1 MSIKYGLAGCYDN
14 LWMKGLSSSSDLQ
27 TSYSTWADGTPID
40 GSNPPSSSGTR
51 QGWRYFLDFAVG
63 KWALSDMASRYEDF
77 DSEKPLSGDAVRR
90 VYYDMERLQW
100 YMPHTGDGTAWNVS
114 QQSTTGWTLASW
126 SSFTGGFSP
135 LPPTTPTIE
144 IWHEERRVFDYGT
157 SDERGGYW
165 CYYTNAGTYTS
176 PRTGLLDPNGPNG
189 PKMTE
194 YFGSEQAC
202 YLALHLTTG
211 GDNISQRDIYEFWK
225 VPFSITSSGYVQV
238 AANEV
243 SNAAYSMV
251 RKWNAGVP
259 RSFGS
264 EYRWTF
270 VYLEHISIV
279 CKTSDRTDVSQLG
292 WTWAPA

>member
-1 MSIKYGLAGCYDN
+1 
-14 LWMKGLSSSSDLQ
+14 MKGLSSSSDLQ

-40 GSNPPSSSGTR
+40 GNDPPGYFFTGR
-51 QGWRYFLDFAVG
+51 TGWRYFLDFAVG
-63 KWALSDMASRYEDF
+63 KWALSDMVSRYDDF
-77 DSEKPLSGDAVRR
+77 EPGDPFVANNVRR
-90 VYYDMERLQW
+90 VYYDLQRLQW
-100 YMPHTGDGTAWNVS
+100 YMPHTGDGTGWNVS
-114 QQSTTGWTLASW
+114 QQSTTGWTLANW

-165 CYYTNAGTYTS
+165 GYYTNAGTYTS
-176 PRTGLLDPNGPNG
+176 PRTGLLDANG
-189 PKMTE
+189 TRTD

-211 GDNISQRDIYEFWK
+211 GDNTSTRDIYEFWK
-225 VPFSITSSGYVQV
+225 VPYSITSNGYVQV
-238 AANEV
+238 AANQV
-243 SNAAYSMV
+243 SNAAYNMV
-251 RKWNAGVP
+251 NKWNAGVP

-279 CKTSDRTDVSQLG
+279 CKTSDRTDVS
-292 WTWAPA
+292 

>member
-1 MSIKYGLAGCYDN
+1 
-14 LWMKGLSSSSDLQ
+14 
-27 TSYSTWADGTPID
+27 
-40 GSNPPSSSGTR
+40 
-51 QGWRYFLDFAVG
+51 
-63 KWALSDMASRYEDF
+63 MA
-77 DSEKPLSGDAVRR
+77 
-90 VYYDMERLQW
+90 
-100 YMPHTGDGTAWNVS
+100 N
-114 QQSTTGWTLASW
+114 W

-165 CYYTNAGTYTS
+165 GYYTNAGTYTS
-176 PRTGLLDPNGPNG
+176 PRTGLLDANGSR
-189 PKMTE
+189 TD

-211 GDNISQRDIYEFWK
+211 GDNTSTRDIYEFWK
-225 VPFSITSSGYVQV
+225 VPFSITSNGYVQV
-238 AANEV
+238 AANQV
-243 SNAAYSMV
+243 SNAAYNMV
-251 RKWNAGVP
+251 NKWNAGVP